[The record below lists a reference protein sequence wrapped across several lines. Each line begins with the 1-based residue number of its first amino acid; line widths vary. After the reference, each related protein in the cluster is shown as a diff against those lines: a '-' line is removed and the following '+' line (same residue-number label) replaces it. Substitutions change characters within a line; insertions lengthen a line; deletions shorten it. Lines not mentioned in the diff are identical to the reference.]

1 MGKEIGRQQFRLMK
15 RVVLTP
21 LAGPARRW
29 ALSGKATTSKLV
41 VLRRIVLPGFAA
53 AGRPFE
59 RVLADGLVFH
69 ANSQD
74 FLPAVVLA
82 FGTWEP
88 VLTSFLHRRLAAGRV
103 FVDVGANLGWFTI
116 NAARW
121 LGESGSVVAIEAAPD
136 LFEELTRQVA
146 VNRLDNVR
154 TINEAV
160 GEGPGWVSIQA
171 GPREHTGLTR
181 VVAESGPGEGRLRA
195 QSLPDMLTADEIVR
209 CRAIKI
215 DVEGAEYE
223 VVKGMRP
230 MLDSLPQD
238 VEFIVEVGPARA
250 SSHLEVRE
258 LFEVFADH
266 GFRAYGMPNSYSVK
280 EWRDPQLPENLKRI
294 TKLPTEESD
303 VVFSRIDGPELPF

>member
-1 MGKEIGRQQFRLMK
+1 MGKEIGRQRFRLMK
-15 RVVLTP
+15 RLVLTP
-21 LAGPARRW
+21 LAGPGSLW
-29 ALSGKATTSKLV
+29 ALSGTATRSKLA
-41 VLRRIVLPGFAA
+41 VLRRVVLPGLAA
-53 AGRPFE
+53 ARKPFE
-59 RVLADGLVFH
+59 RALGDGLVFR

-88 VLTSFLHRRLAAGRV
+88 VLTSFLHRRLGPGRV

-116 NAARW
+116 HAARW
-121 LGESGSVVAIEAAPD
+121 LGESGTVVAIEAAPD
-136 LFEELTRQVA
+136 LFEELTHQV
-146 VNRLDNVR
+146 VLNRLENVR

-160 GEGPGWVSIQA
+160 GEGRGWVRIQP

-195 QSLPDMLTADEIVR
+195 QSLPDMLTTDEIAR

-223 VVKGMRP
+223 VVRGMRP
-230 MLDSLPQD
+230 MLDRLPPD

-250 SSHLEVRE
+250 SSHLDVPK
-258 LFEVFADH
+258 LFEAFAGN
-266 GFRAYGMPNSYSVK
+266 GFTAYEIPNSYSVK
-280 EWRDPQLPENLKRI
+280 EWRDPQFPEGLKRI
-294 TKLPTEESD
+294 TTLPTEECD
-303 VVFSRIDGPELPF
+303 VVFSRIDAPKLPF